1 MLPAAGACRGRLPL
15 PYRDRIKNG
24 QDALHA
30 GPAVCRHRRKALPDA
45 AEHQG
50 GREHD
55 PEKAL
60 PAGARD
66 QPAEAQD
73 GYRKGGPKIN
83 SKTAY

>member
-1 MLPAAGACRGRLPL
+1 MLPAAGACGSGLPL
-15 PYRDRIKNG
+15 PYRNRIQNG

-30 GPAVCRHRRKALPDA
+30 GSAVCRHRRKALPGA
-45 AEHQG
+45 AAPTG
-50 GREHD
+50 RREHD

-73 GYRKGGPKIN
+73 GHRK
-83 SKTAY
+83 S